1 MHTTLIIAQVISALL
16 LVLTIMSQ
24 ERGGGMGEAIGG
36 ASGAGFQTSKRGA
49 EKVMAQITLGL
60 LIIFVVLSLLLNF
73 I

>member
-1 MHTTLIIAQVISALL
+1 
-16 LVLTIMSQ
+16 
-24 ERGGGMGEAIGG
+24 MGEAIGG